1 MARSSPPRS
10 SPPAARVNTLRRR
23 RNPVYCNHPLKPP
36 PLLLNPRYRRPPS
49 PPVYPL
55 SAIRLNQQGT
65 VLVQAKIST
74 AGDVIELGVHQSSGH
89 PLLDAAAL
97 AAVRRWAFVPA
108 TRNNQPVEAWVRVP
122 VHFVLNTR

>member
-1 MARSSPPRS
+1 MCIRDR
-10 SPPAARVNTLRRR
+10 
-23 RNPVYCNHPLKPP
+23 
-36 PLLLNPRYRRPPS
+36 
-49 PPVYPL
+49 

-74 AGDVIELGVHQSSGH
+74 AGDVIEMGVYQSSGH

-108 TRNNQPVEAWVRVP
+108 TRNNQPVEAWVRGP